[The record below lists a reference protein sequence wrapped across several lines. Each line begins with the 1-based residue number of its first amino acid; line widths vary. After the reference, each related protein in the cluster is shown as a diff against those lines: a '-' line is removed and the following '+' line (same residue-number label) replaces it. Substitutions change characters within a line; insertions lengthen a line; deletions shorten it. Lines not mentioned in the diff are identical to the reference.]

1 MFNFNLSPIY
11 SSIDNIDLSSELNF
25 NGKNY
30 SPNLSSELS
39 LIENSSALTD
49 NRNVDN
55 NIDNA
60 INIVFGNNHNIDDI
74 LLRTNNVYIEINNSE
89 MNSNFNHYNLLG
101 RKKKG
106 SGSAGEHNEYSE
118 DNMIRKFKIYNIDT
132 FITKINSELKKTP
145 VFIENNGKKYKANKL
160 KKINYDFAKNITINE
175 IRNFLNNKLKT
186 ILSVDISNL
195 YKNYPKNYNQLVI
208 KKLYEE
214 NKTNVTCILEKTG
227 LECIKYS
234 RKDEDAFFNEENS
247 CLNGIEKDM
256 KTFLNI

>member
-160 KKINYDFAKNITINE
+160 KKLTMILQKILQLMKLE
-175 IRNFLNNKLKT
+175 IF
-186 ILSVDISNL
+186 
-195 YKNYPKNYNQLVI
+195 
-208 KKLYEE
+208 
-214 NKTNVTCILEKTG
+214 
-227 LECIKYS
+227 
-234 RKDEDAFFNEENS
+234 
-247 CLNGIEKDM
+247 
-256 KTFLNI
+256 

>member
-101 RKKKG
+101 RKRKEVDQQG
-106 SGSAGEHNEYSE
+106 SIMN
-118 DNMIRKFKIYNIDT
+118 IQKIT
-132 FITKINSELKKTP
+132 
-145 VFIENNGKKYKANKL
+145 
-160 KKINYDFAKNITINE
+160 
-175 IRNFLNNKLKT
+175 
-186 ILSVDISNL
+186 
-195 YKNYPKNYNQLVI
+195 
-208 KKLYEE
+208 
-214 NKTNVTCILEKTG
+214 
-227 LECIKYS
+227 
-234 RKDEDAFFNEENS
+234 
-247 CLNGIEKDM
+247 
-256 KTFLNI
+256 